1 MIFDFFKKTDDDRD
15 AYKSIA
21 KNAKEYGELYL
32 QLLKLNAVGA
42 LSQFVS
48 YLIVIIAGVILL
60 LTVVIFLAVIMV
72 LWLKNVTGSLIYS
85 LLIMSGVFVFL
96 FLLLLL
102 FRKTLMLNPII
113 RKMSS
118 ILFSKESEILNEEE
132 EVEAEVVDVLPT
144 QKSDKKLDDELNF
157 VKEDVHD

>member
-1 MIFDFFKKTDDDRD
+1 MLFDLFKISGDDHD

-32 QLLKLNAVGA
+32 QLFKLNAVGA

-48 YLIVIIAGVILL
+48 YLIVVIVGVMLL
-60 LTVVIFLAVIMV
+60 VTVLIFLAVILV

-85 LLIMSGVFVFL
+85 LLIMSGIFVLL
-96 FLLLLL
+96 FLILLL
-102 FRKTLMLNPII
+102 FRKKLMLNPII

-118 ILFSKESEILNEEE
+118 IFFRKEGETLNEEDFE
-132 EVEAEVVDVLPT
+132 DITERDITAVSSQESVTDPL
-144 QKSDKKLDDELNF
+144 F
-157 VKEDVHD
+157 HKEDVHD